1 MVHVLSTVVMAAES
15 HEEVN
20 AALNWTVGGA
30 ILLVLMA
37 LLGALVVF
45 GAGREHS

>member
-20 AALNWTVGGA
+20 EALNWTVGGS
-30 ILLVLMA
+30 ILLILLA

>member
-1 MVHVLSTVVMAAES
+1 MVHVLSTVVLAAES

-20 AALNWTVGGA
+20 TALNWTVGGG
-30 ILLVLMA
+30 ILLILMT

>member
-20 AALNWTVGGA
+20 EALNWTVGGG
-30 ILLVLMA
+30 ILLILLA
-37 LLGALVVF
+37 LLGALVLF
-45 GAGREHS
+45 GGGREHS

>member
-1 MVHVLSTVVMAAES
+1 MVHVLTAVVLAAES

-20 AALNWTVGGA
+20 TALNWTVGGGTLL
-30 ILLVLMA
+30 ILMT